1 MATNA
6 VLIEFGAEGALDD
19 RMKQSIEKIVGQL
32 NGLKESK
39 LVEEYRMYPIVT
51 GNRSERVAMI
61 LLEVSHEQL
70 ENLVVNK
77 AWMALGETI
86 SSACTN
92 VTINRAITLQRML
105 ELSKSM
111 D

>member
-6 VLIEFGAEGALDD
+6 MLIEFGVEGAFDD
-19 RMKQSIEKIVGQL
+19 RMQQTIEKIIGQL

-39 LVEEYRMYPIVT
+39 AVEEYRMYPIVT
-51 GNRSERVAMI
+51 GNRSERVAII
-61 LLEVSHEQL
+61 LLEVSHEQM

-77 AWMALGETI
+77 AWMELGNTI
-86 SSACTN
+86 ASVCTN
-92 VTINRAITLQRML
+92 VTNNRAITLQRML

-111 D
+111 G